1 MKENVFSL
9 YVFGWKDGKE
19 KRIENEYTF
28 HCLVER
34 KIYIYIYIL
43 LLHPNHKIL
52 Y

>member
-1 MKENVFSL
+1 MCFL
-9 YVFGWKDGKE
+9 YMYLVEGIE
-19 KRIENEYTF
+19 KKKKSIENEYTF